1 MYLVSTTPEGYSTAT
16 SAKNRCDGTHPTN
29 AVEMAASVSPVRR
42 VFSSV
47 PSATTSKVDGRGL
60 TRAWYRKSRSSRPL
74 CTTSGPLAF
83 RRVACNACR
92 ASDWSPVSV
101 SSAGMALDD

>member
-1 MYLVSTTPEGYSTAT
+1 MYLVSTKPEGYSTAT

-42 VFSSV
+42 VFPNV
-47 PSATTSKVDGRGL
+47 PSATSKVDGRGP

-74 CTTSGPLAF
+74 CTTSGHLAF
-83 RRVACNACR
+83 RSVACNACR

-101 SSAGMALDD
+101 SSAGTALDD